1 MWGFMR
7 TPVRLEVVAYEL
19 MRRHSIVRS
28 LCIGSMGAILFLAA
42 CGSSN
47 EGSTNSS
54 TADTAAPVAT
64 TADTSV
70 STDSST
76 SASAESTT
84 STVPQFAVDP
94 ITWAPCSKNA
104 SSPIRCAKF
113 KVPYDYARPEVGT
126 FTLNLKL
133 RPASKP
139 KTSKGP
145 LFVNRG
151 GPGAESASMAPDAEF
166 YFTQNI
172 LDNFDIV
179 AFDPRGT
186 GASEPHVDC
195 VDAIDPY
202 FAGDI
207 TADTPEQRQKLID
220 DAQAFNDAC
229 EAKSGEILPYIS
241 TIASARDMDSIRRA
255 LGYDKISYFGFSY
268 GSELGATWA
277 HLFPDTVRAAV
288 FDGAADPNASYLQ
301 SGLDQAAGF
310 ERELNAF
317 FADCASRKTC
327 AAYNN
332 GKPAE
337 LFDEMIKRVERDPL
351 FVSDKR
357 TLVTSTVAYTATVDA
372 MYSSSLWPTLAE
384 AIADAT
390 KKPVADG
397 TGLLALYDD
406 YYQRGSDGTYDNLL
420 EAFIAITC
428 IDDNGGE
435 KVEDVEGE
443 IPQFQAIAPR
453 LGEYFAVGYNCA
465 LWPVPSS
472 PKKPMSNIGSSPIV
486 VVGTTGDAAT
496 PLESSRKMAAA
507 LTDGRL
513 IIATKD
519 QHTGYGTSECVS
531 NLVDEYLV
539 SLKIPEKETTCS
551 AS

>member
-19 MRRHSIVRS
+19 MRRHAPAQFIR
-28 LCIGSMGAILFLAA
+28 MGLLGAA
-42 CGSSN
+42 LLVTSCGTSN
-47 EGSTNSS
+47 
-54 TADTAAPVAT
+54 
-64 TADTSV
+64 
-70 STDSST
+70 ST
-76 SASAESTT
+76 SSAPPVSATPTDDTTNDSAAIASTT
-84 STVPQFAVDP
+84 STEQPTTTTEAPFPVEP
-94 ITWAPCSKNA
+94 IVWGPCSKNT

-113 KVPYDYARPEVGT
+113 NVPYDYAQPEIGS
-126 FTLNLKL
+126 FTLNVKMRLADKQ
-133 RPASKP
+133 
-139 KTSKGP
+139 KTKVGA

-166 YFTQNI
+166 YFTQKL
-172 LDNFDIV
+172 LDNFDII

-186 GASEPHVDC
+186 GASTPFVDC
-195 VDAIDPY
+195 VDEIDPY

-207 TADTPEQRQKLID
+207 TADTPEQRQKIID

-241 TIASARDMDSIRRA
+241 TVASARDIDSMRRA
-255 LGYDKISYFGFSY
+255 LGYDKVSYFGFSY

-301 SGLDQAAGF
+301 AGLDQAAGF

-332 GKPAE
+332 GKPAA

-357 TLVTSTVAYTATVDA
+357 TLVTSTVAYTAVVDA
-372 MYSSSLWPTLAE
+372 MYSSALWPTLAE

-406 YYQRGSDGTYDNLL
+406 YYQRGSDGSYDNLL
-420 EAFIAITC
+420 EAFVAITC

-453 LGEYFAVGYNCA
+453 LGEFFAVGYNCA
-465 LWPVPSS
+465 LWPVRSA
-472 PKKPMSNIGSSPIV
+472 PKVTMTNIGSSPIV

-531 NLVDEYLV
+531 DLVDAYLAE
-539 SLKIPEKETTCS
+539 LKIPDKETTCS

>member
-19 MRRHSIVRS
+19 MRRPMSFRTV
-28 LCIGSMGAILFLAA
+28 CIGVIGAALLISA
-42 CGSSN
+42 CGNSQGSDSSK
-47 EGSTNSS
+47 TSS
-54 TADTAAPVAT
+54 SDTSS
-64 TADTSV
+64 ADTSTSDTSPADTTA
-70 STDSST
+70 STLPAT
-76 SASAESTT
+76 TT
-84 STVPQFAVDP
+84 STTPLYPVEP
-94 ITWAPCSKNA
+94 IVWAPCSKNKQ
-104 SSPIRCAKF
+104 SPIRCARF
-113 KVPYDYARPEVGT
+113 KVPYDYDKPEVGT
-126 FTLNLKL
+126 FTLNVKMRLADKQ
-133 RPASKP
+133 
-139 KTSKGP
+139 KTKVGA
-145 LFVNRG
+145 LIVNRG

-166 YFTQNI
+166 YFGQKL
-172 LDNFDIV
+172 LDSFDII

-186 GASEPHVDC
+186 GASEPFVDC
-195 VDAIDPY
+195 VDEIDPY

-207 TADTPEQRQKLID
+207 TAETPEQRQKIID

-241 TIASARDMDSIRRA
+241 TVASARDIDSIRRA
-255 LGYDKISYFGFSY
+255 LSLDKISYFGFSY

-317 FADCASRKTC
+317 FADCASRTTC

-332 GKPAE
+332 GKPAA

-357 TLVTSTVAYTATVDA
+357 ALVTSTVAYTATVDA
-372 MYSSSLWPTLAE
+372 MYSSSMWPTLAE

-390 KKPVADG
+390 KKPIADG

-406 YYQRGSDGTYDNLL
+406 YYQRGSDGSYDNLL
-420 EAFIAITC
+420 EAFVAITC

-453 LGEYFAVGYNCA
+453 LGEFFAVGYNCA
-465 LWPVPSS
+465 LWPVKSA
-472 PKKPMSNIGSSPIV
+472 PKQNMTNIGSSPIV

-496 PLESSRKMAAA
+496 PLESSRKMTAA

-531 NLVDEYLV
+531 NLVDDYLV
-539 SLKIPEKETTCS
+539 ALKIPEKETTCN
-551 AS
+551 

>member
-19 MRRHSIVRS
+19 MRRHAPAQFIR
-28 LCIGSMGAILFLAA
+28 MGLLGAA
-42 CGSSN
+42 LLVTSCG
-47 EGSTNSS
+47 
-54 TADTAAPVAT
+54 
-64 TADTSV
+64 TS
-70 STDSST
+70 DST
-76 SASAESTT
+76 SSAPPVSATPTDDTTNDSAAIESTT
-84 STVPQFAVDP
+84 STEQPTTTTEAPFPVEP
-94 ITWAPCSKNA
+94 IVWGPCSKNT

-113 KVPYDYARPEVGT
+113 NVPYDYAQPEIGS
-126 FTLNLKL
+126 FTLNVKMRLADKQ
-133 RPASKP
+133 
-139 KTSKGP
+139 KTKVGA

-166 YFTQNI
+166 YFTQKL
-172 LDNFDIV
+172 LDNFDII

-186 GASEPHVDC
+186 GASTPFVDC
-195 VDAIDPY
+195 VDEIDPY

-207 TADTPEQRQKLID
+207 TADTPEQRQKIID

-241 TIASARDMDSIRRA
+241 TVASARDIDSMRRA
-255 LGYDKISYFGFSY
+255 LGYDKVSYFGFSY

-301 SGLDQAAGF
+301 AGLDQAAGF

-332 GKPAE
+332 GKPAA

-357 TLVTSTVAYTATVDA
+357 TLVTSTVAYTAVVDA
-372 MYSSSLWPTLAE
+372 MYSSALWPTLAE

-406 YYQRGSDGTYDNLL
+406 YYQRGSDGSYDNLL
-420 EAFIAITC
+420 EAFVAITC

-453 LGEYFAVGYNCA
+453 LGEFFAVGYNCA
-465 LWPVPSS
+465 LWPVRSA
-472 PKKPMSNIGSSPIV
+472 PKVTMTNIGSSPIV

-531 NLVDEYLV
+531 DLVDAYLAE
-539 SLKIPEKETTCS
+539 LKIPDKETTCS